1 MSQPG
6 QNFDKDMFGNIIGAI
21 SCSPTSKKSTK
32 IGTGQN

>member
-6 QNFDKDMFGNIIGAI
+6 QNFDKNIFGNIRGAI
-21 SCSPTSKKSTK
+21 LCSTSKSTK